1 MSDAPPT
8 STPTRPPA
16 RPAPR
21 VLRGLALPLGAPP
34 QDLVPL
40 AAQALGVSVG
50 DIAEVRPRK
59 VSLDARAKRPKRVYT
74 IEVWLVGEDVPPD
87 TPPAPR
93 LPARVRPLVPG
104 RAPIIVGTG
113 PAGLWA
119 ALRLLEAG
127 EPSILLERGAR
138 MDRRHRAVVG
148 LRRRGRLDPE
158 TNLCFGEGGAG
169 TYSDGKLYTRKRHPL
184 VRRVYEDLVAFGA
197 PPAVLTDAHP
207 HVGTNRIIRV
217 VEAIR
222 RFLVDHGCEV
232 RFDARVDGLVRD
244 ARGAVAGVRLADGQ
258 EVAGSSVILATGHSA
273 RDTYAWLHAAGVPL
287 VAKPFAVGARVEHP
301 QGLIDRIQYGP
312 HAGHPALGAAAY
324 SLKTQV
330 AGRGVYSF
338 CMCPGGFVIPT
349 PTEPGHLNV
358 NGMSSSTRGSRWAN
372 SALVVTV
379 EPADFWLARPGDLA
393 AHGPLA
399 GLELQRALE
408 RAAFTAGG
416 GDYHA
421 PAQRLTDF
429 LQGRVGD
436 LPARTSFHP
445 GVRPADLKAVLPT
458 RLTGPLGRA
467 VLGFERKMAG
477 FLTREAVLMGVE
489 TTTSSPVR
497 VARDGEGLSP
507 EGFDGLFPAGEGG
520 GYAGGI
526 VSSAIDGL
534 RVAQAALA
542 RVPPLR

>member
-1 MSDAPPT
+1 
-8 STPTRPPA
+8 
-16 RPAPR
+16 
-21 VLRGLALPLGAPP
+21 
-34 QDLVPL
+34 L
-40 AAQALGVSVG
+40 AAEALGVSP
-50 DIAEVRPRK
+50 DRIAEVRPQK
-59 VSLDARAKRPKRVYT
+59 ISLDARGKRPRRVYT
-74 IEVWLVGEDVPPD
+74 VAVWLVGEEVPPD
-87 TPPAPR
+87 TPPTPR
-93 LPARVRPLVPG
+93 LAARVHPLVPG
-104 RAPIIVGTG
+104 RAPVIVGTG

-169 TYSDGKLYTRKRHPL
+169 TYSDGKLYTRKRDPL

-197 PPAVLTDAHP
+197 PPEVLTDAHP

-217 VEAIR
+217 VEEIR
-222 RFLVDHGCEV
+222 RFLLEHGCQI
-232 RFDARVDGLVRD
+232 RFDARVDGLLRD
-244 ARGAVAGVRLADGQ
+244 ARGRVAGVRLADGAD
-258 EVAGSSVILATGHSA
+258 VAGSSVILATGHSA

-287 VAKPFAVGARVEHP
+287 VPKPFAVGARVEHP
-301 QGLIDRIQYGP
+301 QGLIDRIQYGR
-312 HAGHPALGAAAY
+312 HAGHPALGAASYA
-324 SLKTQV
+324 LKGQV
-330 AGRGVYSF
+330 GGRGVYSF

-379 EPADFWLARPGDLA
+379 EPADFWLERPGDLA
-393 AHGPLA
+393 HRGPLA
-399 GLELQRALE
+399 GLDFQRALE
-408 RAAFTAGG
+408 RAAFRGGG

-429 LQGRVGD
+429 LEGRVGD
-436 LPARTSFHP
+436 LPARTSFRP
-445 GVRPADLKAVLPT
+445 GVRPADLKAILPA
-458 RLTGPLGRA
+458 RVAGPLGRA
-467 VLGFERKMAG
+467 VLRFERKMAG
-477 FLTREAVLMGVE
+477 FLTREAVLLGVE

-497 VARDGEGLSP
+497 VVRDGARLSP

-534 RVAQAALA
+534 RVAEAALA
-542 RVPPLR
+542 RVPPRRG